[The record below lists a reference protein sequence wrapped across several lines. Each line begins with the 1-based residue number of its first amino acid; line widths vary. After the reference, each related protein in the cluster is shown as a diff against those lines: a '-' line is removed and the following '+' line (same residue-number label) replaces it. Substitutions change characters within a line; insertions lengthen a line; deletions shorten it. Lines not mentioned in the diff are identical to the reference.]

1 MMHLMPRTPAPSDQ
15 QESTSHI
22 STYRQIRHWFLAIR
36 PRTLGISVAPVIT
49 GSSLAWAETSQLA
62 WLPALAALAA
72 ALLIQIGTNLHND
85 AVDFERGTDTPQR
98 LGPPRATAQGW
109 FRATEVKRAAHLSF
123 GLALLFG
130 IYLVWVGGLP
140 IVAIG
145 LLSLVAG
152 YAYTSGPKPIAYS
165 ATGEFFVF
173 LFFGLAAVMGSYY
186 LQHAPLSLN
195 VFLAGC
201 AIGSLAA
208 AVLLV
213 NNYRDL
219 DTDEKAGKL
228 TLAHYLGRSKSRR
241 LYSLLLLPPFALPLS
256 LADSSQGPWLVLAAL
271 PFALL
276 LSYRFN
282 AIRPGVR
289 FNRILAHT
297 ARLQLVY
304 SLLLGIGLLF

>member
-1 MMHLMPRTPAPSDQ
+1 MSR
-15 QESTSHI
+15 
-22 STYRQIRHWFLAIR
+22 IRLWLLAIR

-49 GSSLAWAETSQLA
+49 GSSLAWAETSHLA

-85 AVDFERGTDTPQR
+85 AVDFERGADTPQR

-109 FRATEVKRAAHLSF
+109 FPATEVKRAAHLSF
-123 GLALLFG
+123 GLAFLTG
-130 IYLVWVGGLP
+130 IYLAWIGGLP
-140 IVAIG
+140 IVVIG

-165 ATGEFFVF
+165 AAGEFFVF

-186 LQHAPLSLN
+186 LQRATLSLN
-195 VFLAGC
+195 VLLAGC

-228 TLAHYLGRSKSRR
+228 TLAHYLGRNKSRW
-241 LYSLLLLPPFALPLS
+241 LYSLLLLPPFALPLL
-256 LADSSQGPWLVLAAL
+256 LADLSQGPWLVLAAL

-282 AIRPGVR
+282 TTPPGVG

-304 SLLLGIGLLF
+304 SLFFSAGLIF